1 MNVLNFLQRLD
12 AIAISVLII
21 CVFFKITI
29 FFYATVIGAA
39 DIFKIKKRGYVI
51 GILSLIILGNSI
63 LMASNTVQHL
73 DIGLRLFSIYVLTP
87 MQIVFPFLLLIVTR
101 IRKKATMTS
110 LINIRNGIEGKIM

>member
-29 FFYATVIGAA
+29 FFYAAVIGAT

-63 LMASNTVQHL
+63 LMVNNTVQHL
-73 DIGLRLFSIYVLTP
+73 DIGLRFFPIYILTP
-87 MQIVFPFLLLIVTR
+87 CKLYFRFF
-101 IRKKATMTS
+101 S
-110 LINIRNGIEGKIM
+110 LS